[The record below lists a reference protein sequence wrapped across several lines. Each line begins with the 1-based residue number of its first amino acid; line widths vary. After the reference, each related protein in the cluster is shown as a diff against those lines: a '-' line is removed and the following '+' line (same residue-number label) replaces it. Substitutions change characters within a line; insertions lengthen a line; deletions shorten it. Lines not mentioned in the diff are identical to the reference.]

1 MSSEWLAEDLRD
13 ELAESVESCT
23 NPAID
28 REYLASLI
36 EKQHGPYGAVLGER
50 ALYSLLVMMKAITH
64 ADQQVHATRAAIL
77 ELEHVTA

>member
-1 MSSEWLAEDLRD
+1 
-13 ELAESVESCT
+13 
-23 NPAID
+23 
-28 REYLASLI
+28 LI
-36 EKQHGPYGAVLGER
+36 EKQHGPDGAVLGER